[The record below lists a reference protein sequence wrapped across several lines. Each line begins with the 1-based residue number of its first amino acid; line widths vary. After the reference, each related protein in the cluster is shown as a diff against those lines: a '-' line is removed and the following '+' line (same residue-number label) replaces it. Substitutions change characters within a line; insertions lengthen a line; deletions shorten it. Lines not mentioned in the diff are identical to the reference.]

1 MQKPTDWTH
10 ITIGFDGRAVNG
22 SYSVEGGML
31 IVKGP
36 RGQITSQIEEGLI
49 RFGRRCAYCVIWR
62 RQEKHKKR
70 ALRPWRREAA
80 CHLQTRS
87 KAAGNAGQ
95 PTALPC
101 PHTCRVGACQVHVHG
116 NVGCRTNTGASL
128 HGPTADKHT
137 LSLAPLPPIFAFNRF
152 LDGPRRREA
161 ASSHLSFL
169 ANFDP
174 DQCAC
179 S

>member
-1 MQKPTDWTH
+1 MTHMGAGSSSSASRWRPSAHLIAHVYATGQGGGKRRAICGFVAKPS
-10 ITIGFDGRAVNG
+10 A
-22 SYSVEGGML
+22 
-31 IVKGP
+31 
-36 RGQITSQIEEGLI
+36 
-49 RFGRRCAYCVIWR
+49 
-62 RQEKHKKR
+62 
-70 ALRPWRREAA
+70 
-80 CHLQTRS
+80 TR
-87 KAAGNAGQ
+87 KPA
-95 PTALPC
+95 ALPC